1 MDPFPVPVPISG
13 PANRRSAQSP
23 KMETHDTLA
32 DTVLSLFNERELPV
46 KRDAIISALED
57 SGSASTTATG
67 PGPDNAQWVS
77 THLHPDTLLSRE
89 ELALYNKL
97 SQTGNLHPILRE
109 PDLDAT
115 RPFLETDI
123 RAAIQSLEN
132 STATIQKQSDT
143 LSRQCDILRKQFR
156 QQESLDGD
164 RGRDITRLRKKHEVG
179 RQNTTIAANELSDD
193 LEASF
198 RSATESAGVENKRIL
213 STLSTQLKQ
222 DDKSLNYLENLMS
235 SIKFNSNDADTVK
248 RTGQLS
254 SVLADYVAEEIHD
267 RLDRLYLEE
276 IEAGESAASAVSQ
289 DQASISS
296 ESETVA
302 ALEEELGSLFPE
314 IEVLAEMSTRQEFQE
329 PILREIQN
337 GHSQLRVVSHQK
349 LEKVLD
355 SMVDMTL
362 SKQDLIKQLGERGSA
377 NEVLEQLANL
387 YQAETAIPLVP
398 QPSSRRESLRRRSLQ
413 PGMILSAARNP
424 GSGPGSSIPDQP
436 QPDLES
442 LLRRVGLSPESV
454 LRPRAN
460 GDVEGG
466 GAQGMHEKRIQ
477 MAETLRSLGTAVNS
491 PLVGQLAFSDHAMR
505 LLDSSL
511 HANSRFETS
520 LSDPGQLEA
529 LGALEGDLAELQKGV
544 RGVDL
549 EILHQRDKSRARLLE
564 RWG

>member
-1 MDPFPVPVPISG
+1 
-13 PANRRSAQSP
+13 
-23 KMETHDTLA
+23 METHDDLA
-32 DTVLSLFNERELPV
+32 DTVCSLFKERELPV
-46 KRDAIISALED
+46 KRDAIISALEE
-57 SGSASTTATG
+57 SASSTITG
-67 PGPDNAQWVS
+67 PGPNNAQWVS

-97 SQTGNLHPILRE
+97 SQTGNLHPILRD

-123 RAAIQSLEN
+123 QAAIQSLET
-132 STATIQKQSDT
+132 STATIQKQSDK
-143 LSRQCDILRKQFR
+143 LSRQCDILKKQFR

-164 RGRDITRLRKKHEVG
+164 RGRDIMRLRKKHEVG
-179 RQNTTIAANELSDD
+179 RQNTIIAANELSDD

-235 SIKFNSNDADTVK
+235 SIKFDSNDADTVK

-276 IEAGESAASAVSQ
+276 TEAGESASAVSQ
-289 DQASISS
+289 DQALISS
-296 ESETVA
+296 ELETIA

-349 LEKVLD
+349 LEKILD

-362 SKQDLIKQLGERGSA
+362 SKQDLIKQLGERGSS

-413 PGMILSAARNP
+413 PGMLLSAARNP
-424 GSGPGSSIPDQP
+424 GSGSGSPLPDQQ
-436 QPDLES
+436 QPELES

-454 LRPRAN
+454 LHPRAN
-460 GDVEGG
+460 GDGEGG

-477 MAETLRSLGTAVNS
+477 MAETLQSLGTAVNS
-491 PLVGQLAFSDHAMR
+491 PLVGQLAFSDRAMR

-529 LGALEGDLAELQKGV
+529 LGNLEDDLAKLQKGV

-549 EILHQRDKSRARLLE
+549 DVLHQRDKARARLLE

>member
-1 MDPFPVPVPISG
+1 
-13 PANRRSAQSP
+13 
-23 KMETHDTLA
+23 MENHLA
-32 DTVLSLFNERELPV
+32 DTVHSHFKERDLPV

-57 SGSASTTATG
+57 HATG
-67 PGPDNAQWVS
+67 KENAQWVS
-77 THLHPDTLLSRE
+77 KHLHPDTLLSRE

-123 RAAIQSLEN
+123 RAAIQSLQS
-132 STATIQKQSDT
+132 STATVQKQSDT
-143 LSRQCDILRKQFR
+143 LSRQCDLLRKQLR
-156 QQESLDGD
+156 QQQRLDDD
-164 RGRDITRLRKKHEVG
+164 RAKDIARLRKKHEAG
-179 RQNTTIAANELSDD
+179 RQNTTIAANELSDN
-193 LEASF
+193 LEAGF
-198 RSATESAGVENKRIL
+198 RSATESAGAENRRIL

-222 DDKSLNYLENLMS
+222 DDKSLNHLENLMS

-248 RTGQLS
+248 RTAQLS

-276 IEAGESAASAVSQ
+276 IEAGESASASAINQ
-289 DQASISS
+289 PSI
-296 ESETVA
+296 EAETVL

-337 GHSQLRVVSHQK
+337 EHSQLRVVSHQK
-349 LEKVLD
+349 LERVLD

-362 SKQDLIKQLGERGSA
+362 SKQDLIKQLKDRGSA

-387 YQAETAIPLVP
+387 YQAETSIPLVP

-424 GSGPGSSIPDQP
+424 GSSIPDQP
-436 QPDLES
+436 QPVLES

-454 LRPRAN
+454 LRPRADN
-460 GDVEGG
+460 EGG
-466 GAQGMHEKRIQ
+466 SAQGMHEKRIQ

-491 PLVGQLAFSDHAMR
+491 PLVGQLAVSDHAMR
-505 LLDSSL
+505 LLTSSL
-511 HANSRFETS
+511 HANSKFETS
-520 LSDPGQLEA
+520 LPDPGQSDALEA
-529 LGALEGDLAELQKGV
+529 LESDLAELQKGV
-544 RGVDL
+544 KGIDL
-549 EILHQRDKSRARLLE
+549 EVLHQRDKSRARLLE
-564 RWG
+564 KWG